1 MFSPQFRFC
10 FFIFNILISSS
21 SFAQKIT
28 TFQHTYNIPQHQ
40 SYASSVVALPD
51 KGFMI
56 AGMTYATNNAV
67 DKILII
73 RTDSVGRQIWAKT
86 YAGTG
91 AGNNES
97 GVGSGL
103 AAVDMVLSP
112 EGNVVVCTNTFGRTA
127 IYLLKVNLDGIILW
141 SKTFPG
147 GNFFVGATLG
157 LSIANCY
164 TGGYVLTGAANINS
178 TPGELFVV
186 KTDTGGN
193 ITWSNLYYQSG
204 IQNTGFKIISS
215 RSGGYL
221 VCGVSNKS
229 GTSNYSVNG
238 NFDILKIDK
247 NGKLLWS
254 KVFTNI
260 ILTNSQI
267 WQSAGSIIELPD
279 KSIYLNG
286 TGLNPPGT
294 VGAVLIKMDSS
305 GNLLWSKIYTSTGL
319 TNIYFRSTIYDSL
332 KRTINISCEFET
344 ASSTIALYQ
353 CGVIKLDSSGKIILG
368 KAFGPSSLPYV
379 ESRATGH
386 DFLQLPTGK
395 FVMVQSEYKDPIS
408 GWHYFL
414 VKMDSGLNSNNCN
427 ASVFLISPSRYPL
440 QYIYSYKD
448 SAVTF
453 NTGTGCQ
460 VNDVSITDSLF
471 CAPFVANFGY
481 KSQCPGNQI
490 LFLDSSYYKPISW
503 QWDFGDPSSGN
514 NTSTT
519 QNPVHLY
526 SKPGSYKVRLIA
538 GNGSVSDTIFK
549 TVHIGIVLLAAKTDT
564 VICPGTFST
573 LNAQSPGARYLW
585 YNGDTTQTQKDTAGT
600 YWVRIS
606 SDSCTIT
613 DTMTVR
619 DLNTIKINLG
629 KDTVICNGDTLTLHT
644 GYTGTTWST
653 GAQGPAI
660 KVSQPGK
667 YWAFL
672 HNGVC
677 TSSDTIRVGV
687 KQLHIAN
694 AGPDT
699 TLCYDQTYTMQ
710 GSGGD
715 IYTWLPATYL
725 SSATNPKAQ
734 AILPNTENYLLIVKT
749 TSGCIDSA
757 SVLLKVR
764 PKLHVQ
770 SFALP
775 NPVCY
780 GQNTIIYAVGK
791 GGDSDHYSFAW
802 PRDSAM
808 GDSISK
814 KLYANQ
820 WHKVILKDNCTPD
833 SVEDSIYIKVFPA
846 PKAAFDWQPKQYNI
860 LKRKVNFLNEST
872 NASRYTWSFGTG
884 DSSSEIS
891 PSYIYADTGDFSV
904 KLIAYGNNCPNDT
917 ALATIKIISG
927 QVTIFIP
934 NAFTPD
940 GDGINDYFDIKGTN
954 IKSYSCNI
962 YNRWGEHLYS
972 SNVVDDQTGSGL
984 GWDGSFQGN
993 RVPDGVYLYQLDVTD
1008 IFGGHHF
1015 FNGNVSV
1022 LR

>member
-757 SVLLKVR
+757 SVVLKVH
-764 PKLHVQ
+764 PKLKVN
-770 SFALP
+770 SFALSP
-775 NPVCY
+775 ACY
-780 GQNTIIYAVGK
+780 GQTIVLSAKGQ
-791 GGDSDHYSFAW
+791 GGDSLHYQYLW
-802 PRDSAM
+802 VNDSLK
-808 GDSISK
+808 GDSVTK
-814 KLYANQ
+814 KIYQ
-820 WHKVILKDNCTPD
+820 SGWHRVILSDNCTPD
-833 SVEDSIYIKVFPA
+833 SATDSVYVTVIPPA
-846 PKAAFDWQPKQYNI
+846 KAAFTWSPIQNNI
-860 LKRKVNFLNEST
+860 QNHNVSFLNQSS
-872 NASRYTWSFGTG
+872 NASSYLWTFGNR
-884 DSSSEIS
+884 DSSKQTS
-891 PSYIYADTGDFSV
+891 PVYIYTDSGNYQITLV
-904 KLIAYGNNCPNDT
+904 AYGLNNCPSDT
-917 ALATIKIISG
+917 AFGFIKIIG
-927 QVTIFIP
+927 DQVNIYIP
-934 NAFTPD
+934 NAFSPN
-940 GDGINDYFDIKGTN
+940 GDGINDVFEISGIG
-954 IKSYSCNI
+954 IKSYSYNI
-962 YNRWGEHLYS
+962 YNRWGEHIFGGS
-972 SNVVDDQTGSGL
+972 TGWNGTY
-984 GWDGSFQGN
+984 QGMP
-993 RVPDGVYLYQLDVTD
+993 VPESVYIYQLDVID
-1008 IFGGHHF
+1008 VDGIHHYLS
-1015 FNGNVSV
+1015 GNVTV
-1022 LR
+1022 MR